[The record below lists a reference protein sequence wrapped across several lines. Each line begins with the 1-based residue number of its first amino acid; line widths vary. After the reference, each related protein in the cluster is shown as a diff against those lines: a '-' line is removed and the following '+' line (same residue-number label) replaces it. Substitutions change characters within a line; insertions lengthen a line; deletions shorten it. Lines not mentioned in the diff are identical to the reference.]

1 MAKGGSGKPITVTS
15 DEELQRVNPSSKN
28 PVLIEEIA
36 EDEADDEDE
45 NYDDENENDEVFED
59 CLPPATE
66 NKNTNPSTKATV
78 ISQPNSS
85 LDPLADTYRVIYI
98 EKHNFQFRN

>member
-1 MAKGGSGKPITVTS
+1 MAKAGSGKPITVTS

-28 PVLIEEIA
+28 PVFIEEIA
-36 EDEADDEDE
+36 EDEDDADED
-45 NYDDENENDEVFED
+45 DDDNDEVFED
-59 CLPPATE
+59 CLAPATE
-66 NKNTNPSTKATV
+66 NKNTPCTKATV

-98 EKHNFQFRN
+98 EKLKL